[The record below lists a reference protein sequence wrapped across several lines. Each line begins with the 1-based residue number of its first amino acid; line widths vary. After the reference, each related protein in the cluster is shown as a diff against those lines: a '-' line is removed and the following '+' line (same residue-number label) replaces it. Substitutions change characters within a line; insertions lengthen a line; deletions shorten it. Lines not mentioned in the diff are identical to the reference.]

1 MTTRPSVRP
10 AAGSRASTPR
20 PTRAPG
26 AQLALL
32 IGALLSLVGGVVV
45 LIDQLGADTI
55 WRHLQ
60 QAYPAGYS
68 AAELVDD
75 KSALVTILYSL
86 TGLAILGWL
95 TALALVRRRSRWA
108 KPVTLGL
115 FVVGG
120 LTTTAGLW
128 VTDEGYGKPLPTWL
142 ALIFAAPAVA
152 GLVATVA
159 LLRSPRSAAAH

>member
-1 MTTRPSVRP
+1 
-10 AAGSRASTPR
+10 
-20 PTRAPG
+20 
-26 AQLALL
+26 LL

-60 QAYPAGYS
+60 QVYPAGYS

-120 LTTTAGLW
+120 LTTTAGLMGDRRGLRQTAADLAGPDLRRPGRRRSGRHRC
-128 VTDEGYGKPLPTWL
+128 VT
-142 ALIFAAPAVA
+142 AHSAVGSRSL
-152 GLVATVA
+152 GLTA
-159 LLRSPRSAAAH
+159 